1 MSNIENNKI
10 VSIFPNPTTGII
22 HINTYSQ
29 DFVNIKIYNSTG
41 HLLQEHFTAE
51 FSIANLSSGIYFI
64 ATQTDK
70 STFMNQ
76 LVKQ

>member
-1 MSNIENNKI
+1 MKTDTSNQNL
-10 VSIFPNPTTGII
+10 
-22 HINTYSQ
+22 
-29 DFVNIKIYNSTG
+29 VNIKIYNSTG
-41 HLLQEHFTAE
+41 HLLQEHFTTE
-51 FSIANLSSGIYFI
+51 FSKANLPSGIYFI